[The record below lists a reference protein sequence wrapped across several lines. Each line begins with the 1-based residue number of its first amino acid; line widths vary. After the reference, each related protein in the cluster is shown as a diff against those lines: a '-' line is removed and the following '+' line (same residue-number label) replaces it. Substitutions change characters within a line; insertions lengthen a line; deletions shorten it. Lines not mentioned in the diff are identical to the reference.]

1 MNIALVSLEDNDL
14 TSILIDIAP
23 LLIITSNKQTYE
35 LKLADVALQIDGK
48 IYFENVN
55 IDLVCVINRPNLSL
69 QHINNNFVN
78 DYADR
83 VYFTTKDL
91 YTSSFYCKP
100 HIFSLLSNLYKSNF
114 SKLNYQNLQED
125 SVELLTTKLLHL
137 IYRAGIDV
145 KFA

>member
-1 MNIALVSLEDNDL
+1 MNIALVSLGNIDL
-14 TSILIDIAP
+14 TSIDIVPVLI
-23 LLIITSNKQTYE
+23 LTSDKPTYA
-35 LKLADVALQIDGK
+35 LRLADVALQIDEK
-48 IYFENVN
+48 IYFENIN
-55 IDLVCVINRPNLSL
+55 IDLVCVINQSNLNL
-69 QHINNNFVN
+69 QHIKNNFVN

-83 VYFTTKDL
+83 FYFTTKDL

-100 HIFSLLSNLYKSNF
+100 HIFSLLSNLYKNDF
-114 SKLNYQNLQED
+114 GKFYQNLQED